1 MLMVKQVNVER
12 ALLPALH
19 VDRTKQ
25 AEFQLH
31 KSSSKSFRSLLLYV
45 ARLHFYE
52 QRDPHARMTQVIQ
65 EIIAVDI
72 VYVDVIVVVPVRRPV
87 IDQHERVP
95 AILELRLFSNDYRTL
110 RVECMAS
117 PELRMELFVRNVR
130 ALARGTS
137 MLMVLARLLPPH
149 FLVTRFFHLP
159 LFIPVL
165 FISRW
170 SGLVLP
176 RRLHLVLLA

>member
-1 MLMVKQVNVER
+1 MWSGHSCPLRMLTVQSRRNSR
-12 ALLPALH
+12 STSPAL
-19 VDRTKQ
+19 DLSALYCST
-25 AEFQLH
+25 
-31 KSSSKSFRSLLLYV
+31 SLLYV
-45 ARLHFYE
+45 RRLHFYE
-52 QRDPHARMTQVIQ
+52 QRDPHARVTQVIQ

-72 VYVDVIVVVPVRRPV
+72 VYVDVIVVVPVCRPV

-110 RVECMAS
+110 RVECMGS
-117 PELRMELFVRNVR
+117 PELRMEPFVRNVR

-176 RRLHLVLLA
+176 RRLHLILLA